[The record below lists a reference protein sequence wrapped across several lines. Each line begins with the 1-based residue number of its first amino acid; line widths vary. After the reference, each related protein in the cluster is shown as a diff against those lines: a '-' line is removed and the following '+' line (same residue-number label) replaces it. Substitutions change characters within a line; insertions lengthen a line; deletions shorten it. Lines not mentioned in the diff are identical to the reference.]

1 MMYSKIV
8 TIYALIFFATIW
20 FAQSLLEIPRLYQIC
35 LVGVSVVLIPRM
47 RYVGIMCLTII
58 VALTVYS
65 SHLQRYTFLEALE
78 GEYQGTGVIVS
89 EVLEKEGWYQFR
101 ARLNEGYLLVKTRNE
116 EVLYGDTI
124 TVRCSIQRPESFDG
138 FDYPKYL
145 MMKRVHGA
153 CKDPFVQKISH
164 GHGVA
169 IYYNLLQVK
178 KRVMLLFAEKLPLP
192 HAPFMAGLIVGG
204 TNGFPSDVLQDF
216 QRTGASHIV
225 AVSGSN
231 VAIVISLCLALLTAC
246 SIRRKYRFYLIT
258 LGLLAFTMITGF
270 QSSIVRAVFMGWLVV
285 LAQSVGRVPNTRNSI
300 IFAGM
305 LLVMINPLVLRYDV
319 GFQLSFAATIG
330 LVYGM
335 KVTEEFQRYL
345 GVFAQYVLPTI
356 IAYLWTLPITL
367 LSFGTLSVIAPA
379 VNILIAPLLPFGML
393 AGALIIGL
401 GWIPG
406 IEWGATFFGWLVLE
420 VLLRIVRWGGAF
432 SWAQVEVQGWWV
444 YLVSLSIYILH
455 SALWYFHLRKK
466 RKSLESR
473 LSLCA

>member
-8 TIYALIFFATIW
+8 TIYALIFFITIW
-20 FAQSLLEIPRLYQIC
+20 FAQNLLEIPRLYQMC
-35 LVGVSVVLIPRM
+35 LVGVGLIVIPRM
-47 RYVGIMCLTII
+47 RYIGIICFTSL
-58 VALTVYS
+58 VALTMYS
-65 SHLQRYTFLEALE
+65 FHVQRYTFPEILE
-78 GEYQGTGVIVS
+78 GEYQGRGIIVS

-101 ARLNEGYLLVKTRNE
+101 MRLHERYLLVKTRNN
-116 EVLYGDTI
+116 EVLYGDEI
-124 TVRCSIQRPESFDG
+124 MVRCSIQRPESFDG

-153 CKDPFVQKISH
+153 CKDPFVQKTSQ

-169 IYYNLLQVK
+169 IYNTLLQVK
-178 KRVMLLFAEKLPLP
+178 KRVMMLFAEKLPLP

-231 VAIVISLCLALLTAC
+231 VAIVISLCLTLLTAC
-246 SIRRKYRFYLIT
+246 SIRRKYRLFFITIGLI
-258 LGLLAFTMITGF
+258 AFTMITGF

-285 LAQSVGRVPNTRNSI
+285 LAQSLGRVPNTRNSI
-300 IFAGM
+300 IFAGI

-335 KVTEEFQRYL
+335 KLTEEFQRHL
-345 GVFAQYVLPTI
+345 GIIAHYVLPTI
-356 IAYLWTLPITL
+356 IAYFWTLPITL
-367 LSFGTLSVIAPA
+367 LSFGTVSVIAPA

-393 AGALIIGL
+393 AGALIIAL

-406 IEWGATFFGWLVLE
+406 VEWVATFFGWLVLE
-420 VLLRIVRWGGAF
+420 VLLRVVQWGSVF
-432 SWAQVEVQGWWV
+432 SWAQVEVQGWWL
-444 YLVSLSIYILH
+444 YPVSLSIYILH

-466 RKSLESR
+466 RKVLQSR
-473 LSLCA
+473 LVLCA